1 MLLSH
6 IAGRSNPLPKGP
18 PGKAAEYF
26 RISGGGEGEFAVDGR
41 VVFDLAVRTS
51 GLAGHGTGAEG
62 LVNDGFDG
70 ARATAAF
77 GATAEATINLLGI
90 AREVFRGTDGKADI
104 VVAEDVAGTN
114 NHETEKPFGDAE
126 PSVFKMVA
134 RCKKKNPH
142 FK

>member
-6 IAGRSNPLPKGP
+6 IAGRGNPLPKGP

-41 VVFDLAVRTS
+41 VVPDVAVRTS
-51 GLAGHGTGAEG
+51 GLAGHGTGAES

-70 ARATAAF
+70 ARAAAAF
-77 GATAEATINLLGI
+77 GAAAEATINLLGI
-90 AREVFRGTDGKADI
+90 ARKVFRGTDGKANI

-114 NHETEKPFGDAE
+114 DHETEEPFGDAE
-126 PSVFKMVA
+126 RSIVKMVA

-142 FK
+142 F